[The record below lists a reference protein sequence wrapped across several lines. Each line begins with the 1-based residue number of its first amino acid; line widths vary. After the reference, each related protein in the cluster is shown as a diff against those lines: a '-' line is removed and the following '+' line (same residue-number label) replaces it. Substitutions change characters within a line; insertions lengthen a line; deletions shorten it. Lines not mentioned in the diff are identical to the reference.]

1 MNRTIWTQAEID
13 ILKEMYPDHF
23 ASEIASVIGRT
34 KSQIYN
40 KAQALGLK
48 STPEKISRSGRMS
61 SNHPN
66 VIASRFK
73 KGCIPQNKGQKLSP
87 EVYAKVARTM
97 FKKGHRPVNHKEIG
111 SERVNIYG
119 YIEVKVAEPN
129 KWKLKHRI
137 IWEQV
142 NGAIP
147 KGHNVQFRNHDSLDC
162 RIENLYLIS
171 KAEQIRT
178 ENSYHRYPKEIQ
190 ELIHLKGVI
199 NRQIHKAE
207 RNGK

>member
-1 MNRTIWTQAEID
+1 MIKWKQNPDMVAYMMEI
-13 ILKEMYPDHF
+13 IPGHEEG
-23 ASEIASVIGRT
+23 EIRAMFLEKFGIVLTKMQIKNFKINYHISSGTHGGRFP
-34 KSQIYN
+34 KGQI
-40 KAQALGLK
+40 
-48 STPEKISRSGRMS
+48 P
-61 SNHPN
+61 H
-66 VIASRFK
+66 
-73 KGCIPQNKGQKLSP
+73 NKGKKMSP
-87 EVYAKVARTM
+87 EAYAKAAPTM

-147 KGHNVQFRNHDSLDC
+147 KGHNVQFRNHNSLDC

>member
-1 MNRTIWTQAEID
+1 M
-13 ILKEMYPDHF
+13 
-23 ASEIASVIGRT
+23 
-34 KSQIYN
+34 
-40 KAQALGLK
+40 
-48 STPEKISRSGRMS
+48 
-61 SNHPN
+61 
-66 VIASRFK
+66 
-73 KGCIPQNKGQKLSP
+73 
-87 EVYAKVARTM
+87 
-97 FKKGHRPVNHKEIG
+97 
-111 SERVNIYG
+111 
-119 YIEVKVAEPN
+119 AEPN

-147 KGHNVQFRNHDSLDC
+147 KGHNVQFRNHNSLDC